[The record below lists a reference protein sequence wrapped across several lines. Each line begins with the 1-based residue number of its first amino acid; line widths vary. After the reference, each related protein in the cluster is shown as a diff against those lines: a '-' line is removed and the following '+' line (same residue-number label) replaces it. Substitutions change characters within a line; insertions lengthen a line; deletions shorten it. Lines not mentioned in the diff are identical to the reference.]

1 VYKLFESLFEEEKEI
16 HSLMQKFAKS
26 KMTMTKD
33 AWKNFNDAKCCYICN
48 EKFTKQKFKVRDHNH
63 ITDKYRGAACTK
75 CNLGFK
81 LSTIIPVIFHNLKGY
96 DMHLLLQEVGRFKR
110 ELTVIPCNM
119 EKYMSFSIGTMKKCW
134 DYKKKEY
141 VDKLKFDLRFI
152 DSFQF
157 MPTSLSNLVDN
168 LKKEGLS
175 KFKYLKQ
182 EIEIDENVGVGNTH
196 DLVEL
201 LTRKGVHPYTYMD
214 SWEKFDIPTKKLRKE
229 HFRNDL
235 TGDEISDDDYLFY
248 NLVCKLL
255 KLKTLRYYHD
265 LYLKTDVL
273 LLADV
278 FENFRKLSLE
288 NYGIDAAHFITTP
301 GLAMCAAL
309 KHTNV
314 HLELLRNIDMLNFFE
329 GGIRGGVSCI
339 MNRYSKA
346 NIPSLPDYDKS
357 KPNKY
362 IMYLDMN

>member
-1 VYKLFESLFEEEKEI
+1 GNDTSKGSYTTKTHEHVTCSFGYKVVCLEDDKYSKPYKSYCGPDAVYKLFESLFEEEKEI

-33 AWKNFNDAKCCYICN
+33 DWKNFNDAKCCYICN
-48 EKFTKQKFKVRDHNH
+48 EKFTKEKFKVRDHNH

-182 EIEIDENVGVGNTH
+182 EIEIDESVGVSNTH
-196 DLVEL
+196 DLIGL
-201 LTRKGVHPYTYMD
+201 LTRKGVYPY
-214 SWEKFDIPTKKLRKE
+214 
-229 HFRNDL
+229 
-235 TGDEISDDDYLFY
+235 
-248 NLVCKLL
+248 
-255 KLKTLRYYHD
+255 
-265 LYLKTDVL
+265 
-273 LLADV
+273 
-278 FENFRKLSLE
+278 
-288 NYGIDAAHFITTP
+288 
-301 GLAMCAAL
+301 
-309 KHTNV
+309 
-314 HLELLRNIDMLNFFE
+314 
-329 GGIRGGVSCI
+329 
-339 MNRYSKA
+339 
-346 NIPSLPDYDKS
+346 
-357 KPNKY
+357 
-362 IMYLDMN
+362 